1 MGVNPPETI
10 AVAMS
15 GGVDSSA
22 VAAMLRAEGHTLVG
36 LTLQL
41 WNQRRLAGH
50 EGMPEAVRGRC
61 CSIDDVYDARR
72 WRSTW
77 AFRTTW

>member
-1 MGVNPPETI
+1 MPQAETI

-22 VAAMLRAEGHTLVG
+22 VAALLRAEGHAVVG

-50 EGMPEAVRGRC
+50 EGMPEAVLLH
-61 CSIDDVYDARR
+61 
-72 WRSTW
+72 
-77 AFRTTW
+77 